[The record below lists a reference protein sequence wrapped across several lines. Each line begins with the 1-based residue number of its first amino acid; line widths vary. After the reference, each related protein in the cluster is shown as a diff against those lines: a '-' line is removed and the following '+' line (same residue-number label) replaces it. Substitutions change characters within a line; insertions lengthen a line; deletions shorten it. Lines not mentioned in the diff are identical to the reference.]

1 MEKAKK
7 TSKKSAQPV
16 SAETI
21 IAAYQEHVLMEGK
34 QPSTVFRFCRD
45 IGIQEAD
52 FYKIAGSFEALER
65 LIWAG
70 YMEKTIARLE
80 GDADYTN
87 FSAREKM
94 LAFYFTLAEEL
105 KSNRSFCVL
114 LLNRHPKLEIV
125 PGFLKTFKSRF
136 ETFVDSVLNDGKTKG
151 EVAERPYL
159 DKRYPQ
165 LFWVHLALLLM
176 FWKGDDSAGFEK
188 TDAFI
193 EKSVN
198 LAFDL
203 IGKGAV
209 DSAIDFGKFLYQT
222 SKN

>member
-65 LIWAG
+65 LIWTG

-80 GDADYTN
+80 GDSDYTD

>member
-7 TSKKSAQPV
+7 SSRKSTKTNTV
-16 SAETI
+16 ETI

-34 QPSTVFRFCRD
+34 KPSTVYRFCRD
-45 IGIQEAD
+45 IGIQESD
-52 FYKIAGSFEALER
+52 FYKIAGSFEALEK
-65 LIWAG
+65 LIWSG
-70 YMEKTIARLE
+70 YLERTIARLE
-80 GDADYTN
+80 GDSDYAN
-87 FSAREKM
+87 FSAREKL

-105 KSNRSFCVL
+105 KANRSFCVL
-114 LLNRHPKLEIV
+114 LLGRHSKLEIV
-125 PGFLKTFKSRF
+125 PGFLKPFKAKF
-136 ETFVDSVLNDGKTKG
+136 EEFVGTVLNDGKSKG

-165 LFWVHLALLLM
+165 LFWVHLALMLM
-176 FWKGDDSAGFEK
+176 FWKDDDSAGFEK

-209 DSAIDFGKFLYQT
+209 DSAIDFGKFLYQ
-222 SKN
+222 SRMN

>member
-65 LIWAG
+65 LIWTG
-70 YMEKTIARLE
+70 YMEKTIARLD
-80 GDADYTN
+80 GDSDYTN

-136 ETFVDSVLNDGKTKG
+136 ETFVDGVLNDGKTKG

>member
-65 LIWAG
+65 LIWTG

-80 GDADYTN
+80 GDSDYTN